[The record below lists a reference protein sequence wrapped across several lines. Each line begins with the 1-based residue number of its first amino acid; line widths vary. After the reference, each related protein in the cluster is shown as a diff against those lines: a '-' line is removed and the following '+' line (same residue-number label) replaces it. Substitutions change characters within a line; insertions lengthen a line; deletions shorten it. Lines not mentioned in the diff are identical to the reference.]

1 MTTRTIRAWAVLM
14 AVVVVTLATMAGTGL
29 ALGAA
34 GLLLIAIA
42 LLLTRLDKLGK
53 RGRTRR

>member
-14 AVVVVTLATMAGTGL
+14 AVVVVILATVLGTGL

-34 GLLLIAIA
+34 GLVLISLA
-42 LLLTRLDKLGK
+42 LFLTRLDKLGK
-53 RGRTRR
+53 RGGTRR

>member
-14 AVVVVTLATMAGTGL
+14 AVIVVTLATMAGTGL

-34 GLLLIAIA
+34 GLVLISLA
-42 LLLTRLDKLGK
+42 LFLTRLDKLGK

>member
-1 MTTRTIRAWAVLM
+1 MRARTVRAWAVLT
-14 AVVVVTLATMAGTGL
+14 AIVVVTLATMAGTTL

-34 GLLLIAIA
+34 GLVLISLA
-42 LLLTRLDKLGK
+42 LGLTWLDKLGK

>member
-1 MTTRTIRAWAVLM
+1 MTTRTIRAWAVL
-14 AVVVVTLATMAGTGL
+14 AAFLVVALATVAGTGL

-34 GLLLIAIA
+34 GLLLVALA

-53 RGRTRR
+53 RGRARR